1 MANFKYF
8 SECNDEAVE
17 LKNVYHDGRGS
28 RACNFI
34 GTCPTCGKTHV
45 ATRMVQYKSNP
56 SKHECNAKCMG
67 AHGRSMVCE
76 CKCGGKNHG
85 RSFGG
90 VEVAA

>member
-8 SECNDEAVE
+8 SECGGQPVQLA
-17 LKNVYHDGRGS
+17 NVWHSGNGT
-28 RACNFI
+28 RANSFT
-34 GTCPTCGKTHV
+34 GTCPTCGAKHV
-45 ATRMVQYKSNP
+45 ATRQIEYKANP

-85 RSFGG
+85 IGFA
-90 VEVAA
+90 VAA